1 MIQEFNQFDIVWY
14 CPENSEKL
22 EEWRAF
28 TNVNVIKVSKEDVF
42 NVFVGMGNLW
52 NLIIITTGAFAEKS
66 IPKLPGFFPPAD
78 ILIYCMNV
86 DYHKKWSEKYKSIA
100 GVFSHPNQ
108 IFEYLLIN
116 Y

>member
-1 MIQEFNQFDIVWY
+1 MGNSQIIKQRPHFDSRKNISFGGDLEERMIQEFNQFDIVWY

-52 NLIIITTGAFAEKS
+52 NLIIITTGAFAEK
-66 IPKLPGFFPPAD
+66 IHTK
-78 ILIYCMNV
+78 
-86 DYHKKWSEKYKSIA
+86 IA
-100 GVFSHPNQ
+100 WIFSSR
-108 IFEYLLIN
+108 
-116 Y
+116 